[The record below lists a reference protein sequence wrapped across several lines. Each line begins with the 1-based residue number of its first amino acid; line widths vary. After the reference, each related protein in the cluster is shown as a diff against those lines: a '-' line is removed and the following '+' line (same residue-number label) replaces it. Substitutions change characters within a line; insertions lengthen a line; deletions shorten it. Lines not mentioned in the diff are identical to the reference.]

1 MQRFLPSLWLL
12 AAALYATVALF
23 LEHALYE
30 KALMAQVAAHET
42 VRAKQ
47 PARALDLK
55 AGHAAPQRM
64 VQVAS
69 FTTVVHARPS
79 SSSPVISAYPIG
91 QELRVIARESGFAR
105 VQDFGSGHLG
115 WITEAALVPRMRGYR
130 LREQMPAE
138 PQIVAA
144 AEPLPPPLAE
154 SAAPQ
159 GGSDGRPAESRAPI
173 AARIASAYCRVGGYS
188 SDGNACRGRI
198 WPRPLQAA

>member
-1 MQRFLPSLWLL
+1 MQHLNEW
-12 AAALYATVALF
+12 
-23 LEHALYE
+23 
-30 KALMAQVAAHET
+30 
-42 VRAKQ
+42 
-47 PARALDLK
+47 
-55 AGHAAPQRM
+55 

-91 QELRVIARESGFAR
+91 QELRVMARESGFAR
-105 VQDFGSGHLG
+105 VQDLGSGHLG
-115 WITEAALVPRMRGYR
+115 WITKAALVPRMRGYR

-154 SAAPQ
+154 SAAPHVKAAATVVP
-159 GGSDGRPAESRAPI
+159 RKVAPPSP
-173 AARIASAYCRVGGYS
+173 RIASAYCRVGGYS

>member
-1 MQRFLPSLWLL
+1 MQHLNEW
-12 AAALYATVALF
+12 
-23 LEHALYE
+23 
-30 KALMAQVAAHET
+30 
-42 VRAKQ
+42 
-47 PARALDLK
+47 
-55 AGHAAPQRM
+55 
-64 VQVAS
+64 VQIGS

-105 VQDFGSGHLG
+105 VQDLGSGHLG

-154 SAAPQ
+154 SAAPHVKAAAPVVPRKVAPP
-159 GGSDGRPAESRAPI
+159 SPRASRPPIAESAVIPVTETPAEGGFGLGLFRRRDQAQLIPARARSGELAGFLQRAI
-173 AARIASAYCRVGGYS
+173 S
-188 SDGNACRGRI
+188 GR
-198 WPRPLQAA
+198 